1 MQSERG
7 RAFEYNVSEVKWG
20 KAIHSLTCS
29 EDIYHVHLLD
39 LEPFQAT
46 GTRQRSKRAEVP
58 ALSELMSSF
67 DLFYFA
73 DGF

>member
-1 MQSERG
+1 MLMCP
-7 RAFEYNVSEVKWG
+7 EVKWG

-29 EDIYHVHLLD
+29 ENIYHVHLLNVN
-39 LEPFQAT
+39 PSRQA
-46 GTRQRSKRAEVP
+46 GTRQRSKPAEVP

-73 DGF
+73 DCF